1 MPPRGQ
7 INFRLDERTDRLLSR
22 LERKLN
28 INAAAVVRL
37 ALARLADIEGGA
49 DAEAKGKPPA

>member
-37 ALARLADIEGGA
+37 ALARLADIEGVA
-49 DAEAKGKPPA
+49 DDEDEGKAAA